1 MGALLPV
8 RRESPEIGVRRHN
21 DAVLLQGPGEN
32 ILVPIAKLDSEKG
45 KTIRRF
51 HRECRKNRKRK
62 RA

>member
-1 MGALLPV
+1 M
-8 RRESPEIGVRRHN
+8 SN
-21 DAVLLQGPGEN
+21 VLDIAARCEVCGEN